1 LFVHFVVPP
10 FVSLISTGITGRR
23 PEGRFDLLY
32 IPVQT
37 AGNHI
42 VVIAILHK
50 IGFFATHW
58 TFLKSV
64 GVLLIARSAVRTAII
79 LANVNEVSCVVC
91 CHFVVP
97 PLALLP
103 F

>member
-1 LFVHFVVPP
+1 VCHFVVSP

-50 IGFFATHW
+50 IGFFAASW
-58 TFLKSV
+58 AFLELV
-64 GVLLIARSAVRTAII
+64 EIGFVARSAVRTAII
-79 LANVNEVSCVVC
+79 LANVNEVS
-91 CHFVVP
+91 
-97 PLALLP
+97 
-103 F
+103 